1 MKKLLEKPFKRANER
16 GQAAIEFIVVVVV
29 IFFFLLFYL
38 SLTMLIVT
46 SEYIDY
52 ATFMAARTYKSGFS
66 TKEYQQKYATDIF
79 NSYTSKVTGSG
90 LARNLTLNFV
100 DATPGD
106 DQTAGV
112 IANYT
117 MDIFYLPPV
126 FIKSG
131 TIPVSRIDLSSE
143 AHLGRDPAYQD
154 CQNFFQDF
162 SQRFNLGIEGTTLLQ
177 QMDDNAC

>member
-1 MKKLLEKPFKRANER
+1 MKWLLEKNKKNRQNER

-38 SLTMLIVT
+38 SLSLLLVT

-66 TKEYQQKYATDIF
+66 TKEYQQKYANDIF
-79 NSYTSKVTGSG
+79 NSYTSKVQGI
-90 LARNLTLNFV
+90 ARNMQLSFV
-100 DATPGD
+100 DPQNGD
-106 DQTAGV
+106 EQTAGV
-112 IANYT
+112 VSTYQ

-126 FIKSG
+126 FIKTG
-131 TIPVSRIDLSSE
+131 PLPISRINLSSE
-143 AHLGRDPAYQD
+143 AHLGRDPSYQD
-154 CQNFFQDF
+154 CQNFFQQF
-162 SQRFNLGIEGTTLLQ
+162 SQRFGLGIEGTTLMQ

>member
-1 MKKLLEKPFKRANER
+1 MKRLLEKGLKDRG

-38 SLTMLIVT
+38 SLTILLVT

-66 TKEYQQKYATDIF
+66 TKDYQQRYATEIF
-79 NSYTSKVTGSG
+79 NSYTSKVQGI
-90 LARNLTLNFV
+90 ARNMTISFV
-100 DATPGD
+100 NADPGD
-106 DQTAGV
+106 EQTAGV
-112 IANYT
+112 VANYQ
-117 MDIFYLPPV
+117 MDMFYLPPV

-131 TIPVSRIDLSSE
+131 TLPVSRINLSSE
-143 AHLGRDPAYQD
+143 AHLGRDPAYED
-154 CQNFFQDF
+154 CQNFFNQF
-162 SQRFNLGIEGTTLLQ
+162 SQRFGLGLEGTTLLQ